1 VVTVTIQM
9 GIRELR
15 DNFTAAVRRV
25 RAGETIEVTHGG
37 EPVALLTPVP
47 TSRRERLI
55 AEGLLIPAKNPNA
68 PLPKRLPARPGA
80 PSTEEIIADDRRD

>member
-1 VVTVTIQM
+1 MVTQM

-25 RAGETIEVTHGG
+25 RAGETIEVTSDG

-47 TSRRERLI
+47 KTRRERLI
-55 AEGLLIPAKNPNA
+55 AEGRLIPAADPTAPWPTPAK
-68 PLPKRLPARPGA
+68 PLPGTP
-80 PSTEEIIADDRRD
+80 TTDEIIADDRRD